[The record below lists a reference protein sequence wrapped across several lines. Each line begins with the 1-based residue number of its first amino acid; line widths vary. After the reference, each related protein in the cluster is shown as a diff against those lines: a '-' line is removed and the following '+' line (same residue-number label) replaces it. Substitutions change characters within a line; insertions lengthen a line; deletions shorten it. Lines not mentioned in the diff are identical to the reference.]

1 MTNENSYSP
10 SPRLA
15 KLRAEKAEV
24 EAKLDAAIKKGEQLE
39 HEIRRAENR
48 AAYLKESRRKE
59 RTHRL
64 VIKGAVIESLAA
76 GLRDFSEK
84 EFYELME
91 KIFSMPQVGTLVQN
105 EIRLH
110 GEREENENG

>member
-1 MTNENSYSP
+1 MTEKNSYSP
-10 SPRLA
+10 SPKLV
-15 KLRAEKAEV
+15 KLREEKAEV

-64 VIKGAVIESLAA
+64 VIKGAVIESLAPE
-76 GLRDFSEK
+76 LRDFSEK

-91 KIFSMPQVGTLVQN
+91 KIFSMPQVSTLVQN
-105 EIRLH
+105 KIGLYGKRV
-110 GEREENENG
+110 ENENG

>member
-1 MTNENSYSP
+1 MTDKTAYSP
-10 SPRLA
+10 SPKLM
-15 KLRAEKAEV
+15 KLREEKAEV
-24 EAKLDAAIKKGEQLE
+24 EAKLNAAIKKDEQLE

-48 AAYLKESRRKE
+48 ANYLKESRRKE

-64 VIKGAVIESLAA
+64 VIKGAVIESLAP

-91 KIFSMPQVGTLVQN
+91 KIFSVPQVGTLVQN
-105 EIRLH
+105 EIGLH
-110 GEREENENG
+110 GKQEENENG